1 MDQLA
6 EKDKLTVEETG
17 FFTRNSNFIEK
28 IGALKD
34 LLKDAFSL
42 TPQNPYPSKVYSRG
56 DNYFVVKLKER
67 EEVEEG
73 TFVADKNK
81 IRARLL
87 PQKKEER
94 ARLWLEDL
102 KAGSQTKIFLTL

>member
-1 MDQLA
+1 M
-6 EKDKLTVEETG
+6 
-17 FFTRNSNFIEK
+17 
-28 IGALKD
+28 
-34 LLKDAFSL
+34 
-42 TPQNPYPSKVYSRG
+42 
-56 DNYFVVKLKER
+56 KLKER

-73 TFVADKNK
+73 TFVADKDK